1 MGNETPQ
8 IKDDPLYQLLRD
20 ENIEAFNQQRSQ
32 GVSGDLSG
40 ADLRGLDLRGM
51 VAAGLDMSGCYF
63 RNTDLRGVDFTSTN
77 LNGASFKGA
86 KISGCFF
93 PVEVR
98 AEELLVSMEH
108 GIRVRYHRP

>member
-1 MGNETPQ
+1 MASGTPQ

-20 ENIEAFNQQRSQ
+20 EKIEAFNQQRSQ

-63 RNTDLRGVDFTSTN
+63 RNSDLRGIDFTSTN

-86 KISGCFF
+86 KVSGCFF
-93 PVEVR
+93 PLEIHVEEIL
-98 AEELLVSMEH
+98 ASMEH
-108 GIRVRYHRP
+108 GLRVRYQRP